1 MKTTHK
7 IVHRLKIILDRFKG
21 KPKQVYDVMY
31 DIREQQELSADVDQ
45 TVNPDRTDSEKSDE
59 VQEDPKPTELGLVNE
74 PPANEDQ
81 EEQAKDD

>member
-1 MKTTHK
+1 M
-7 IVHRLKIILDRFKG
+7 
-21 KPKQVYDVMY
+21 
-31 DIREQQELSADVDQ
+31 QEMRDHQEASADVDQ

-59 VQEDPKPTELGLVNE
+59 VQEAPKKTELGLVNE